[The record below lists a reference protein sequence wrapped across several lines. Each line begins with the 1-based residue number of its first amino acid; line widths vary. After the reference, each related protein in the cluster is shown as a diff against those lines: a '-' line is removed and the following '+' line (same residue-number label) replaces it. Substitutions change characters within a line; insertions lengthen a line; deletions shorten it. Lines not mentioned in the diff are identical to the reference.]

1 LQRLQKKIQ
10 TLHRFDV
17 SHSRRLPTQ
26 QKPEERKPTMNT
38 SIEVITSHS
47 TVLGAKAFLIMGDY
61 AHNGNA
67 VQSLPMSADDLVAL
81 AAELLEAAEQMNLD
95 ADVDAADRQADH
107 ASGKGTDQYALELAK
122 QRDKDRAAGIYAT
135 NPMGK
140 AAQELAA
147 QMLKGT
153 Q

>member
-1 LQRLQKKIQ
+1 
-10 TLHRFDV
+10 
-17 SHSRRLPTQ
+17 
-26 QKPEERKPTMNT
+26 MNT

-67 VQSLPMSADDLVAL
+67 VQSLPLSADELCAL
-81 AAELLEAAEQMNLD
+81 ATELLEAAEQMNLD
-95 ADVDAADRQADH
+95 DDVDAADRQSDR

-122 QRDKDRAAGIYAT
+122 QREKDQAAGIYAT
-135 NPMGK
+135 NPIG
-140 AAQELAA
+140 AAARQLAA
-147 QMLKGT
+147 QILKDT

>member
-1 LQRLQKKIQ
+1 
-10 TLHRFDV
+10 
-17 SHSRRLPTQ
+17 
-26 QKPEERKPTMNT
+26 MNT

-47 TVLGAKAFLIMGDY
+47 TVLGAKAFLIMGEY

-67 VQSLPMSADDLVAL
+67 VQSLPLSADDLVAL

-95 ADVDAADRQADH
+95 ADIDAADRKADR

-122 QRDKDRAAGIYAT
+122 QREKDQAEGIYAT
-135 NPMGK
+135 NPIG
-140 AAQELAA
+140 AAARQLAA
-147 QMLKGT
+147 QILKDT

>member
-1 LQRLQKKIQ
+1 M
-10 TLHRFDV
+10 D
-17 SHSRRLPTQ
+17 
-26 QKPEERKPTMNT
+26 T

-47 TVLGAKAFLIMGDY
+47 TVLGAKAFLIMGEY

-67 VQSLPMSADDLVAL
+67 VQSLPLSVEDLYAL
-81 AAELLEAAEQMNLD
+81 AAELLKAAEQMNLD
-95 ADVDAADRQADH
+95 ADIDTADRQADR
-107 ASGKGTDQYALELAK
+107 ASGKGTDQYASELAK
-122 QRDKDRAAGIYAT
+122 QREKDQAAGIYAT

-140 AAQELAA
+140 AAQELSA

>member
-1 LQRLQKKIQ
+1 
-10 TLHRFDV
+10 
-17 SHSRRLPTQ
+17 
-26 QKPEERKPTMNT
+26 MNT
-38 SIEVITSHS
+38 SIEVIRSHS
-47 TVLGAKAFLIMGDY
+47 TVLGAKAFLIMGEY

-67 VQSLPMSADDLVAL
+67 VQSLPLSADELCAL
-81 AAELLEAAEQMNLD
+81 ATELLEAAEQMNLD
-95 ADVDAADRQADH
+95 ADIDAADRQADRS
-107 ASGKGTDQYALELAK
+107 SGKGTDQYALELAK
-122 QRDKDRAAGIYAT
+122 QREIDRAAGIYAT

>member
-1 LQRLQKKIQ
+1 
-10 TLHRFDV
+10 
-17 SHSRRLPTQ
+17 
-26 QKPEERKPTMNT
+26 MNT

-47 TVLGAKAFLIMGDY
+47 TVLGAKAFLIMGEY

-67 VQSLPMSADDLVAL
+67 VQSLPLSVQDLCDL
-81 AAELLEAAEQMNLD
+81 AAELLQVAIDMNTDAA
-95 ADVDAADRQADH
+95 VDAADRQSDR

-122 QRDKDRAAGIYAT
+122 QREKDKAAGIYAT
-135 NPMGK
+135 NPIGK

-147 QMLKGT
+147 QMLRDT

>member
-1 LQRLQKKIQ
+1 
-10 TLHRFDV
+10 
-17 SHSRRLPTQ
+17 
-26 QKPEERKPTMNT
+26 MNT

>member
-1 LQRLQKKIQ
+1 MGRL
-10 TLHRFDV
+10 
-17 SHSRRLPTQ
+17 
-26 QKPEERKPTMNT
+26 
-38 SIEVITSHS
+38 IEVITSHS
-47 TVLGAKAFLIMGDY
+47 TVLGSKAFLIMGEY

-67 VQSLPMSADDLVAL
+67 VQSLPLSVEDLYAL
-81 AAELLEAAEQMNLD
+81 AAELLQAAVDMNTD
-95 ADVDAADRQADH
+95 AAVDAADRQADRS
-107 ASGKGTDQYALELAK
+107 SGKGTDQYAYELAK
-122 QRDKDRAAGIYAT
+122 QREKDLAAGIYAT

>member
-1 LQRLQKKIQ
+1 
-10 TLHRFDV
+10 
-17 SHSRRLPTQ
+17 
-26 QKPEERKPTMNT
+26 MNT

-47 TVLGAKAFLIMGDY
+47 TVLGAKAFLIMGEY

-67 VQSLPMSADDLVAL
+67 VQSLPLSIEDLYAL
-81 AAELLEAAEQMNLD
+81 AAELLQAAVDMNAD
-95 ADVDAADRQADH
+95 AAVDAADRQADR
-107 ASGKGTDQYALELAK
+107 ASGKGTDLYALELAQ
-122 QRDKDRAAGIYAT
+122 QREKDKAAGIYAT
-135 NPMGK
+135 NPIGK